1 MSDFPSLATR
11 LLGGVA
17 WLLAACP
24 VVASS
29 AGCGQTRFPVSG
41 KVLFSDGSP
50 LDAGTVMGE
59 ATLEGGK
66 TVMVQ
71 GNIAKDGYF
80 SLGTDK
86 PGDGVPP
93 GKYKLLVAPRAM
105 SELEERTLPPFIDKK
120 WERFDSS
127 GLELDVTAAKT
138 DFNITITKP
147 KSR

>member
-1 MSDFPSLATR
+1 MSSSPTLAPR
-11 LLGGVA
+11 VLR
-17 WLLAACP
+17 LLAAVLLCC
-24 VVASS
+24 A
-29 AGCGQTRFPVSG
+29 AGCGQSRYPVSG
-41 KVLFSDGSP
+41 KVLFADGAP
-50 LDAGTVMGE
+50 LDAGTIMGE

-71 GNIAKDGYF
+71 GNIEKDGSF

-105 SELEERTLPPFIDKK
+105 SEVEERSLPPFIDKK

-127 GLELDVTAAKT
+127 GLELDVTAPKS
-138 DFNITITKP
+138 DFNITITRP
-147 KSR
+147 KAR